1 MKKINFDFIPPH
13 LNCKNC
19 GDCCGLVP
27 IGEKEYEDI
36 KKYCI
41 DNNVIP
47 KNVGIFDCP
56 FRDNEN
62 KICMIYEV
70 RPILC
75 KLMGVTKGMTC
86 SNGNSYEI
94 DGYKYITK
102 DINKD
107 IQGIRKLVMELGFK
121 K

>member
-19 GDCCGLVP
+19 GECCGLVP

-62 KICMIYEV
+62 KKCLIYEV
-70 RPILC
+70 RPEICRRFICSKSMPEIEDAKKLC
-75 KLMGVTKGMTC
+75 EKTRETVSMR
-86 SNGNSYEI
+86 NI
-94 DGYKYITK
+94 FFDGEP
-102 DINKD
+102 
-107 IQGIRKLVMELGFK
+107 L
-121 K
+121 

>member
-1 MKKINFDFIPPH
+1 MRKINFDFIPPH
-13 LNCKNC
+13 LSCNNC
-19 GDCCGLVP
+19 GECCGIVP
-27 IGEKEYEDI
+27 ISKKEYKDILNYCIENNVKPI
-36 KKYCI
+36 KK
-41 DNNVIP
+41 
-47 KNVGIFDCP
+47 GMFDCP

-62 KICMIYEV
+62 KICMIYET

-94 DGYKYITK
+94 DGYKYIAK

-107 IQGIRKLVMELGFK
+107 IQGMIKLIKEITE
-121 K
+121 

>member
-19 GDCCGLVP
+19 GECCGLVP

-56 FRDNEN
+56 FRDN
-62 KICMIYEV
+62 
-70 RPILC
+70 
-75 KLMGVTKGMTC
+75 
-86 SNGNSYEI
+86 
-94 DGYKYITK
+94 
-102 DINKD
+102 
-107 IQGIRKLVMELGFK
+107 
-121 K
+121 